1 MAARN
6 DITGAEIKSGIL
18 SNEGRNN
25 WDKAF
30 AKKSVADWLHYEDN
44 NNAAIIANDTQV
56 SYKEFCELLNI
67 YNMNLENEKKTLKEW
82 RREYGLADQDVLTN
96 PLLEE
101 IESPGYAT
109 MTRAFFEQVYNV
121 QGAQSNGSY
130 LI

>member
-1 MAARN
+1 MAAQN

-18 SNEGRNN
+18 SAEGRDN

-30 AKKSVADWLHYEDN
+30 CKKSVADWLHHDEN
-44 NNAAIIANDTQV
+44 VTVIIADDTPI
-56 SYKEFCELLNI
+56 SYKEFCELLDKN
-67 YNMNLENEKKTLKEW
+67 NMNLENEKKTLKEW

-101 IESPGYAT
+101 IESPNSEK

-121 QGAQSNGSY
+121 KGTQSHGSY

>member
-6 DITGAEIKSGIL
+6 DITGAQIKSGIL
-18 SNEGRNN
+18 SAEGRDN

-30 AKKSVADWLHYEDN
+30 CKKSVADWLHYEDN
-44 NNAAIIANDTQV
+44 NSAAIIANDTPV
-56 SYKEFCELLNI
+56 SYKEFCELLNK

-82 RREYGLADQDVLTN
+82 KREYGLADQDVLTN

-101 IESPGYAT
+101 IESPT
-109 MTRAFFEQVYNV
+109 SEKMTRSFFEQVYNIF
-121 QGAQSNGSY
+121 GTQSNGSY

>member
-1 MAARN
+1 MATKN

-18 SNEGRNN
+18 STEGRSN

-30 AKKSVADWLHYEDN
+30 SKKSVADWLHYEDN
-44 NNAAIIANDTQV
+44 NNAAIIANDTPV
-56 SYKEFCELLNI
+56 SYKEFCELLNK

-82 RREYGLADQDVLTN
+82 KREYGLADQDVLTN

-101 IESPGYAT
+101 IEAPNSEK
-109 MTRAFFEQVYNV
+109 MTRSFFEQVYNIF
-121 QGAQSNGSY
+121 GTQSNGSY